1 MLEIVFVQSKT
12 TKSKT
17 YKTASRFMCY
27 QVLCFLRTTCIKL
40 QKVELVL

>member
-17 YKTASRFMCY
+17 YKTASRFMRY
-27 QVLCFLRTTCIKL
+27 QVLCIFTYNLYKIAKG
-40 QKVELVL
+40 